1 MKRTSY
7 ISFQPYNK
15 QFMSTDEVTDRRIA
29 WGVILIK
36 MSLYVIIPQL
46 AIDHQAKER
55 HQEDLT
61 LKAFQN
67 NHS

>member
-29 WGVILIK
+29 WGVILIN
-36 MSLYVIIPQL
+36 MSLYVIMPQL
-46 AIDHQAKER
+46 AIDHQAK
-55 HQEDLT
+55 
-61 LKAFQN
+61 
-67 NHS
+67 